1 MTEYR
6 RLCNNIWPIFYTI
19 KITKARIFTIS
30 PKIVENCRDTV
41 YCIINQL
48 YNLKYILSWY
58 RLSYNICIYI
68 LAGYKLD
75 TPPPSIKVE
84 IDCIDKTRDVY
95 TSLIKHAPRGNH
107 LVYQCK
113 HNEIQVN
120 PARGPCNK
128 EISSFWLINGQF
140 YTTAAGYQEWTL
152 YKTAVYTERLR
163 AADWFINDSSLKMT
177 SHSWQIHWTG
187 DYKNVSKSI
196 PMWLYL
202 TELTWATS
210 NQM

>member
-1 MTEYR
+1 MSRWIVLYILWTNICYSFYIMTEYR

-58 RLSYNICIYI
+58 RLSYNICIQI

-84 IDCIDKTRDVY
+84 IDCIDKTCTQR
-95 TSLIKHAPRGNH
+95 KP
-107 LVYQCK
+107 
-113 HNEIQVN
+113 
-120 PARGPCNK
+120 
-128 EISSFWLINGQF
+128 
-140 YTTAAGYQEWTL
+140 
-152 YKTAVYTERLR
+152 
-163 AADWFINDSSLKMT
+163 SSLPVQTQWDT
-177 SHSWQIHWTG
+177 S
-187 DYKNVSKSI
+187 KPSKG
-196 PMWLYL
+196 PL
-202 TELTWATS
+202 
-210 NQM
+210 